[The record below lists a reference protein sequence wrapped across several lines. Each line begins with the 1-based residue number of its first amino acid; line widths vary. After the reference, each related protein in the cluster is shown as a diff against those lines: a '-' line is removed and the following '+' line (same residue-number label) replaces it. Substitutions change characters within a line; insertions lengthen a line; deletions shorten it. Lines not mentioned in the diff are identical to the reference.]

1 MKKCLSTKS
10 QKVHSHH
17 ALWMD
22 EKQRFEKVKFCI
34 FAYNSSED
42 ELKPAHFT

>member
-1 MKKCLSTKS
+1 M
-10 QKVHSHH
+10 
-17 ALWMD
+17 LWMD
-22 EKQRFEKVKFCI
+22 EKQRLENVKFCV